1 MKYMNSE
8 ANYAL
13 LNKISDSF
21 YPVNN
26 QNKWGSSKILF
37 KEAIDNQIFQ
47 NLDKLAW
54 KSTSI
59 VSCHL
64 YEQNRQVL
72 KRYHYP
78 EI

>member
-8 ANYAL
+8 ANYTL

-47 NLDKLAW
+47 NLDKLAE
-54 KSTSI
+54 KAL
-59 VSCHL
+59 V
-64 YEQNRQVL
+64 
-72 KRYHYP
+72 
-78 EI
+78 